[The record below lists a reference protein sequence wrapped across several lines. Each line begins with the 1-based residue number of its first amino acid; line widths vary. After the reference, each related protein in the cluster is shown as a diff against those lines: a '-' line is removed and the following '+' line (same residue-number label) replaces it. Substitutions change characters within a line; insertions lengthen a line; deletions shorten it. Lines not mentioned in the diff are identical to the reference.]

1 MRTARPRYLIG
12 IAVLA
17 CTALLASAAAAR
29 PMLGQRSTATPL
41 RIDQANAPLSM
52 NPNIDSN
59 RSSIRV
65 IQMVTEP
72 ATKSVR
78 QPDGKYKPKPWLVS
92 GWKQINSLTWRFN
105 VRRGVKFT
113 NGEVLSAFSFQST
126 WAQMVSFPGGKLPFL
141 LGGIKDVKA
150 HTKYSF
156 DVTTIAPNLVGTP
169 DAMTYFFVLPPRYLA
184 QVGPAAFGEKPIGTG
199 PYMVTSFQKGVSVS
213 LEANS
218 GYWGTKAKIQNVT
231 IRGVA
236 DPATRVSD
244 LVSGAADLI
253 ENVPP
258 VLISRVKSASG
269 YEARSTPT
277 TVAFFAMF
285 QVNKPPFNRPLV
297 RKAFNYAIN
306 RDAIRKNLF
315 QGYAAPLTQ
324 FWVPEVIG
332 FKPGYNPYPY
342 NPGKAK
348 QLLTQAG
355 YPNGVP
361 IDLYYSTG
369 SFLLDS
375 NTAEAMQSML
385 QAVGFKVTM
394 HTGTY
399 ASVAAQYRTGTV
411 AGAFLNDY
419 SPLTSDLDLILR
431 VYFSKDSLYGK
442 DVVSN
447 LVDRLA
453 KQAASTTDPKKRYAM
468 YTRIQDVALGKQSL
482 VVPLY
487 RQVDVWGVSKKLN
500 WKPETNQFYDL
511 QDASWK

>member
-1 MRTARPRYLIG
+1 MSRARPRYLIG
-12 IAVLA
+12 TAVLA
-17 CTALLASAAAAR
+17 CTALLAATAAAR
-29 PMLGQRSTATPL
+29 PTVTGHSFATPL
-41 RIDQANAPLSM
+41 RVDQANAPLSM
-52 NPNIDSN
+52 NPNIDSQ

-78 QPDGKYKPKPWLVS
+78 QPDGKYKPKPWLVT
-92 GWKQINSLTWRFN
+92 GWKQINPLTWRFA
-105 VRRGVKFT
+105 VRRGVKFS
-113 NGEVLSAFSFQST
+113 NGEVLSAYAFQST
-126 WAQMVSFPGGKLPFL
+126 WDQMISYPGGKLPFL
-141 LGGIKDVKA
+141 LGAIKDVKA

-156 DVTTIAPNLVGTP
+156 DVTTTAPNLVGTP

-184 QVGPAAFGEKPIGTG
+184 QVGPTEFGQHPIGTG
-199 PYMVTSFQKGVSVS
+199 PYTVSAFQKGVSVT
-213 LEANS
+213 LQANPT
-218 GYWGTKAKIQNVT
+218 YWGGKAKIQQVT

-236 DPATRVSD
+236 DAATRVSD

-258 VLISRVKSASG
+258 VLISRVTSSSG

-277 TVAFFAMF
+277 TVAFFTMF

-306 RDAIRKNLF
+306 RDVIRKNLF
-315 QGYAAPLTQ
+315 RGYAAPLTQ

-332 FKPGYNPYPY
+332 YKPGYNPYPY
-342 NPGKAK
+342 NPTKAK
-348 QLLTQAG
+348 QLLAQAG
-355 YPNGVP
+355 YPDGVA
-361 IDLYYSTG
+361 IDLYYTIG
-369 SFLLDS
+369 SFLLDQEV
-375 NTAEAMQSML
+375 AEAMQNQL
-385 QAVGFKVTM
+385 EAVGFKVTM
-394 HTGTY
+394 HGGSY
-399 ASVAAQYRTGTV
+399 SPIAAQFRTGTV

-447 LVDRLA
+447 LVDALA
-453 KQAASTTDPKKRYAM
+453 KKAASVTDPKKRYAM
-468 YTRIQDVALGKQSL
+468 YTQIQNVALGKQSL

-487 RQVDVWGVSKKLN
+487 RQVDVWGANKKLN
-500 WKPETNQFYDL
+500 WKPQTNQFYDL
-511 QDASWK
+511 QDAFWK

>member
-1 MRTARPRYLIG
+1 MKLKQSHLIA
-12 IAVLA
+12 ILVFVLA
-17 CTALLASAAAAR
+17 AFVATSATASLDRVS
-29 PMLGQRSTATPL
+29 ATPVL

-59 RSSIRV
+59 RASIRV

-78 QPDGKYKPKPWLVS
+78 QPDGKYEPKPWLVTK
-92 GWKQINSLTWRFN
+92 WKQVSPLVWRFN
-105 VRRGVKFT
+105 VRRGVKFS
-113 NGEVLSAFSFQST
+113 NGEALSAYSFKGT
-126 WAQMVSFPGGKLPFL
+126 WDQMISFPGGKLPFL
-141 LGGIKDVKA
+141 LGGIKDVKVVD
-150 HTKYSF
+150 KYTF
-156 DVTTIAPNLVGTP
+156 DVVTNAPNLVGTP
-169 DAMTYFFVLPPRYLA
+169 DAMTYFFVLPPAYLA
-184 QVGPAAFGEKPIGTG
+184 KVGPAGFGQAPVGTG
-199 PYMVTSFQKGVSVS
+199 PYTVTSFQKGISVS
-213 LEANS
+213 LSANPT
-218 GYWGTKAKIQNVT
+218 YWGQKPKIQQVT

-236 DPATRVSD
+236 DASTRVSD
-244 LVSGAADLI
+244 LVSGASDLI

-258 VLISRVKSASG
+258 VLISRVNSASG

-297 RKAFNYAIN
+297 RKAFNYAID
-306 RDAIRKNLF
+306 RGVIRKNLF

-332 FKPGYNPYPY
+332 YKPGYDPYPY
-342 NPGKAK
+342 NPAKAK
-348 QLLTQAG
+348 QLLAQAG
-355 YPNGVP
+355 YPNGLP
-361 IDLYYSTG
+361 IDLYYSIG
-369 SFLLDS
+369 SFLLDQQV
-375 NTAEAMQSML
+375 AEAMQSML
-385 QAVGFKVTM
+385 GNVGFKVTM
-394 HTGTY
+394 HGGTY
-399 ASVAAQYRTGTV
+399 SAMSALFRTGTV
-411 AGAFLNDY
+411 SGAFLNDY

-447 LVDRLA
+447 LVDAMA
-453 KQAASTTDPKKRYAM
+453 KKAASTTDPKKRYAA
-468 YTRIQDVALGKQSL
+468 YTKIQDVALGKQSL

-487 RQVDVWGVSKKLN
+487 RQVDVWGASKKLN